1 MPPGDPR
8 ADLAVMMHLNG
19 ADPTVA
25 WKVCGEPGSV
35 ANIRMRAKRERA
47 KRGEIGPIVCN
58 THTQPEMSPE
68 GMFWTKD
75 GPIPRPTDEELARDI
90 NKQYPCPCPR
100 IYRHLEK
107 TWVKPRT
114 HTRPDCLRR
123 IAREYQNAHGGSRK
137 KVRRARGVARWGRGG
152 GGEEGDDESRTAH
165 TRSLSE

>member
-47 KRGEIGPIVCN
+47 KRGVTGPLVSN
-58 THTQPEMSPE
+58 THQQPEMSPE

-75 GPIPRPTDEELARDI
+75 GPVPRPSDEELGRDPV
-90 NKQYPCPCPR
+90 QYVQR
-100 IYRHLEK
+100 LLE
-107 TWVKPRT
+107 
-114 HTRPDCLRR
+114 LRDKYETV
-123 IAREYQNAHGGSRK
+123 ISQVSI
-137 KVRRARGVARWGRGG
+137 
-152 GGEEGDDESRTAH
+152 
-165 TRSLSE
+165 SLSAA

>member
-1 MPPGDPR
+1 MPKISPEQTISRELALHIALATTVVNLAVRKMPPGDPR

-75 GPIPRPTDEELARDI
+75 GPICLLYTSPSPRD
-90 NKQYPCPCPR
+90 
-100 IYRHLEK
+100 
-107 TWVKPRT
+107 
-114 HTRPDCLRR
+114 
-123 IAREYQNAHGGSRK
+123 S
-137 KVRRARGVARWGRGG
+137 
-152 GGEEGDDESRTAH
+152 
-165 TRSLSE
+165 

>member
-1 MPPGDPR
+1 
-8 ADLAVMMHLNG
+8 MMHLNG

-114 HTRPDCLRR
+114 HTRPDCLMK